1 MMVGTNLRQP
11 KCMKKQQKDI
21 KYSLL
26 IMSSNQMYNVTYKVS
41 ISTLL
46 PPRVIGQYN
55 LVNRMITRNSTSI
68 SISLFNISFY
78 LHARDFLFATRLT
91 LVKAVNICPLTYK
104 TNTHTTHLSCSNTEP
119 SSNQWRTERRGQFHL
134 KKESSRG
141 I

>member
-1 MMVGTNLRQP
+1 MVGTNLHQP
-11 KCMKKQQKDI
+11 ISTKNQQKDI

-55 LVNRMITRNSTSI
+55 LVNRMTTRNSTCI
-68 SISLFNISFY
+68 SISLFNHISVY